1 MVPKK
6 LYTLGAAMIAL
17 VVALA
22 GCATEES
29 TNEGN
34 TDLDPGA
41 GQVPLDDTND
51 DIGTDDETLG
61 DQQTAEDNMTSD
73 TNETGETNSTTSG

>member
-6 LYTLGAAMIAL
+6 LYTLGASMIAL

-29 TNEGN
+29 TGPGDP
-34 TDLDPGA
+34 DLDPGA
-41 GQVPLDDTND
+41 GQVPFDDTND
-51 DIGTDDETLG
+51 DIGTDDENFG
-61 DQQTAEDNMTSD
+61 DEETAEDNVTDEMFDPNTQ
-73 TNETGETNSTTSG
+73 G